1 MITLKSISDEQSIRK
16 QQKKCQCEYD
26 GDTKKGKFNSKK
38 RKKGSN

>member
-26 GDTKKGKFNSKK
+26 GDTKRENLIQKREKEGK
-38 RKKGSN
+38 